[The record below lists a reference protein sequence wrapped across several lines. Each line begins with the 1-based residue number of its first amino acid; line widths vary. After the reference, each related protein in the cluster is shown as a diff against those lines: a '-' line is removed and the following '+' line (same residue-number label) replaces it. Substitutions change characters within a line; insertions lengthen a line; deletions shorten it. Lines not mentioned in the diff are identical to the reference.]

1 MASRQR
7 ADRGA
12 GCGRCGARS
21 GRKPR
26 GARGKGDSRRQSH
39 ARQSAGDRRCRRSG
53 SEGAAVGSARGRT
66 RRGPPPRQRD
76 KPRQRRQAGARDLA
90 RSPSQERARRR
101 PHLRS
106 ARDAAACGRAHARKH
121 HRQRPRLTA
130 QPGAAGVQRVVRR
143 HARDHAGAPPG
154 HRCHVLRTSDGKGSA
169 SVLRTSATPAL
180 KLPVMRSDVFAEAK
194 IDCHVH
200 VLDPARFP
208 YRADTH
214 YAPTGQEIGTPAQ
227 LARVMDV
234 YGTRHAL
241 LVGPNSGYGLDNAC
255 MLDTIARGDGR
266 FKGIA
271 VVENDA
277 TRDEL
282 QRLKEAG
289 VVGAAWNV
297 TYYGVDHYREAA
309 PLLEKLAALDMF
321 VDIQV
326 EHDQLVRMMPLLANS
341 DVRILVDH
349 CGRPT
354 IDAGLDQSG
363 FQTLLELGT
372 TGRTFVKLS
381 GLVKFSREPVPH
393 ADAWPFIEA
402 LVDAF
407 TLDRCLWAS
416 DWPHLR

>member
-1 MASRQR
+1 M
-7 ADRGA
+7 
-12 GCGRCGARS
+12 
-21 GRKPR
+21 
-26 GARGKGDSRRQSH
+26 QS
-39 ARQSAGDRRCRRSG
+39 DI
-53 SEGAAVGSARGRT
+53 
-66 RRGPPPRQRD
+66 
-76 KPRQRRQAGARDLA
+76 
-90 RSPSQERARRR
+90 
-101 PHLRS
+101 
-106 ARDAAACGRAHARKH
+106 
-121 HRQRPRLTA
+121 
-130 QPGAAGVQRVVRR
+130 
-143 HARDHAGAPPG
+143 
-154 HRCHVLRTSDGKGSA
+154 
-169 SVLRTSATPAL
+169 
-180 KLPVMRSDVFAEAK
+180 FAEPK

-208 YRADTH
+208 YGANTH
-214 YAPTGQEIGTPAQ
+214 YAPAGQEIGTPAQ
-227 LARVMDV
+227 LAQVMDV

-271 VVENDA
+271 VVENDV
-277 TRDEL
+277 TRAEL
-282 QRLKEAG
+282 RRLKEAG

-297 TYYGVDHYREAA
+297 THYGVDHYRDAE

-326 EHDQLVRMMPLLANS
+326 EHDQLVGMMPLLRNLSA
-341 DVRILVDH
+341 RILIDH

-354 IDAGLDQSG
+354 IDAGLDQPG
-363 FQTLLELGT
+363 FQTLLALGA
-372 TGRTFVKLS
+372 TGRAFVKLS

-416 DWPHLR
+416 DWPHLRAPTRVDYGVLLKNLLALFPDPHDRRKLLWDTPCQLFGFTS